1 MLLLYQPVS
10 EFPNKCNPDWVE
22 KWILKKCLSLLC
34 KNFHWNSRWIFQVDL
49 TWFNKKCW
57 ISHRKQLQTYSKSWD
72 QFSVLVGAA
81 NDSREA
87 PRFKLPVSSST
98 LKCFCTIIWVTWMLK
113 ACECLQK
120 FSFWSLVSNLSLDIK
135 CDFETQEIVKF
146 ICNCV
151 LKAWIFLWNL
161 SDSSFG

>member
-22 KWILKKCLSLLC
+22 KWILKKCLSLLLQ
-34 KNFHWNSRWIFQVDL
+34 NFHWNSRCIFQVDL
-49 TWFNKKCW
+49 TWFNKRCW

-113 ACECLQK
+113 ASECLQSSPCEAWFQIYLWTLNVILK
-120 FSFWSLVSNLSLDIK
+120 PRNGKIHLQLCIKSLNLSLK
-135 CDFETQEIVKF
+135 P
-146 ICNCV
+146 
-151 LKAWIFLWNL
+151 LW
-161 SDSSFG
+161 

>member
-49 TWFNKKCW
+49 TGFNKKCW
-57 ISHRKQLQTYSKSWD
+57 ISHRKQLQTYCKSWD

-87 PRFKLPVSSST
+87 PRFKLLSVAALLSAFARLFGSLGCWRLVSVSRSSCEAWFQIYLWT
-98 LKCFCTIIWVTWMLK
+98 LKVILK
-113 ACECLQK
+113 PRNCKIHLQLCIE
-120 FSFWSLVSNLSLDIK
+120 SLNLSLK
-135 CDFETQEIVKF
+135 P
-146 ICNCV
+146 
-151 LKAWIFLWNL
+151 LW
-161 SDSSFG
+161 